1 MIRKLWYRIG
11 RFLVSVVARGI
22 LDLSIQ
28 WKAPLPAGPIILAA
42 NHPCTFDPAL
52 LTTLIREHVSVLIH
66 GPIFKLPV
74 FGRSLRYC
82 GHIAVVRGSGGQS
95 LKEAE
100 ALLKAGHTVAIFPEG
115 AISPED
121 GFHDAR
127 SGVGRL
133 ALSSGVPVV
142 PIGIHLDQKRLI
154 RVEQT
159 IDGVTDSGAYYLHG
173 PYSMTV
179 GAPMRFN
186 GNVEDRELVQ
196 RVSSQVMADII
207 HLTRESSRRVRS
219 YRGRNWWFAA
229 RWWMYSPIRLIRSW
243 NTYASA
249 RIQ

>member
-1 MIRKLWYRIG
+1 MFQKLWYRIG

-28 WKAPLPAGPIILAA
+28 WKAPLPEGPVILAA

-52 LTTLIREHVSVLIH
+52 LTTLIREQVSVLIH
-66 GPIFKLPV
+66 GPIFKLPI
-74 FGRSLRYC
+74 FGKSLRYC
-82 GHIAVVRGSGGQS
+82 GHVAVVRGSGGQS

-100 ALLKAGHTVAIFPEG
+100 ALLKAGRIVAIFPEG
-115 AISPED
+115 AISPDD
-121 GFHDAR
+121 GFHDPR

-133 ALSSGVPVV
+133 ALSSGAPVV
-142 PIGIHLDQKRLI
+142 PIGIHLDQKRLY

-159 IDGVTDSGAYYLHG
+159 IDGITDAGAYYLHG

-179 GAPMRFN
+179 GSPLRFS
-186 GNVEDRELVQ
+186 GDVEDREMVQ
-196 RVSSQVMADII
+196 HVGSQVMEDIV
-207 HLTRESSRRVRS
+207 HLAKESARRVRA
-219 YRGRNWWFAA
+219 YRGRNWWFTA

-243 NTYASA
+243 NAYVNA